1 MSSSPPPTEAVV
13 PLAEERLNVGRREV
27 ETGRVR
33 ITTRVDD
40 HQFLVRDE
48 LRHDDVTIERVALDR
63 PVESIPPVRQEGDVT
78 IVSVVEEVLVV
89 EKRLVLK
96 EELHIRRRTRVEAF
110 EQPVT
115 LRRQRAV
122 VDHLPGS
129 GDTLSTDNKP
139 KGERR

>member
-1 MSSSPPPTEAVV
+1 MSSVPPSTTTVV

-48 LRHDDVTIERVALDR
+48 LRHDDVTIERVAVDQ
-63 PVESIPPVRQEGDVT
+63 PVDAIPPVREADGVT
-78 IVSVVEEVLVV
+78 IVPIVEEVLVV

-96 EELHIRRRTRVEAF
+96 EELHICRRTSVEAF

-122 VDHLPGS
+122 VDRLPAAGAPS
-129 GDTLSTDNKP
+129 SNDTNP
-139 KGERR
+139 QGERR